1 MDVRVPSDSERA
13 AVADRLLRPAY
24 REAEALD
31 PEFHD
36 LAETAVSREDCS
48 RWLDD
53 DDRTMF
59 VAYDAGPVGCVT
71 GGVGESPALYTRG
84 TYCYVD
90 GLYVVPERRRE
101 GIAGDLLDRMKEWG
115 RDRGC
120 EYASLSVHV
129 ENEAALSFYEAHGFE
144 PKYHSLRQQ
153 L

>member
-24 REAEALD
+24 REAEARDPPFNDLD
-31 PEFHD
+31 ED
-36 LAETAVSREDCS
+36 AVASEDCS
-48 RWLDD
+48 RWLDS

-59 VAYDAGPVGCVT
+59 VAYDAAPVGCVS
-71 GGVGESPALYTRG
+71 GGVADSPALYSRG
-84 TYCYVD
+84 KNCYVD

-101 GIAGDLLDRMKEWG
+101 GVASDLLERMKAWG
-115 RDRGC
+115 RERGC

-129 ENEAALSFYEAHGFE
+129 ANEAALSFYENQGFE
-144 PKYHSLRQQ
+144 PKYHSLRQR